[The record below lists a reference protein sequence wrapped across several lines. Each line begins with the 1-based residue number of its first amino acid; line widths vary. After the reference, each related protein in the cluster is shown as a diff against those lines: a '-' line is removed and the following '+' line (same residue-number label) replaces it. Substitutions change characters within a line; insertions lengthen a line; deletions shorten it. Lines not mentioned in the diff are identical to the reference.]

1 MLLQVITDALDGY
14 NLVTL
19 HLLLPLDLMTNGYFK
34 KMEKAVRRDYLT
46 NPITRELQIDPEKD
60 MTTIKVDLK
69 LSTLKP
75 NAKVMTKIYHN
86 FKNGERKRIMNSWKA
101 AGVIGTIQ
109 KSRSGEISILSFKE
123 KY

>member
-1 MLLQVITDALDGY
+1 
-14 NLVTL
+14 
-19 HLLLPLDLMTNGYFK
+19 
-34 KMEKAVRRDYLT
+34 MEKAARRDYLT

-86 FKNGERKRIMNSWKA
+86 FKNEERKGIMNNWNA
-101 AGVIGTIQ
+101 AGVIGAIQ
-109 KSRSGEISILSFKE
+109 KGRSGEVIDFNPFI
-123 KY
+123 

>member
-14 NLVTL
+14 NLVTI

-69 LSTLKP
+69 LSSLKP

-86 FKNGERKRIMNSWKA
+86 FKNEERKGIMNNWSA
-101 AGVIGTIQ
+101 AGVIDAI
-109 KSRSGEISILSFKE
+109 
-123 KY
+123 

>member
-1 MLLQVITDALDGY
+1 MVLVLK
-14 NLVTL
+14 NLT
-19 HLLLPLDLMTNGYFK
+19 HLLLPLDLTTKGYFK
-34 KMEKAVRRDYLT
+34 KMEKAALRDYFT
-46 NPITRELQIDPEKD
+46 NTITRELQIDPEKD

-69 LSTLKP
+69 LFTLKP

-86 FKNGERKRIMNSWKA
+86 FKNEERKRIMNSWKA

-109 KSRSGEISILSFKE
+109 KGRSGEVIDFNPFKE